1 MASDANDAPSA
12 SENNVRVTSL
22 PRVPEFNA
30 SDPEMW
36 FAVAEAY
43 FTKARITDSQ
53 QRYLD
58 VVSSLPPRYAS
69 EVREIIMRPLDNDSY
84 TTLKRELIKRLCSTQ
99 EEKTLKLL
107 ENVVMEDEKPTQYLR
122 RLQALAGSA
131 VPTDLLRTLW
141 LRGLPEKLKPTMATQ
156 SGKTLPEMA
165 EVADA
170 VYSLLP
176 TRSTIH
182 ETTDASLHTQIQCLT
197 QELSA
202 LEIQMAAMMSQ
213 VQEVSSGSGG
223 GPRRPSH
230 PRTRSRLRSR
240 SREPRPDGMCSY
252 HWTFKDKA
260 NKCTSTCTWAT
271 ENCIWATENRV
282 GGR

>member
-36 FAVAEAY
+36 FAVVEAY

-69 EVREIIMRPLDNDSY
+69 EVRDIIMRPLDSDSY
-84 TTLKRELIKRLCSTQ
+84 ATLKRELIKRLCATQ
-99 EEKTLKLL
+99 EEKTLKLF
-107 ENVVMEDEKPTQYLR
+107 ENVVMEDEKPSQYLR
-122 RLQALAGSA
+122 RLQTLAGSA

-176 TRSTIH
+176 SRTAIH
-182 ETTDASLHTQIQCLT
+182 ETTDASLHTHIQRLT
-197 QELSA
+197 QELA
-202 LEIQMAAMMSQ
+202 GLKTKMAAMMSQ

-223 GPRRPSH
+223 RPRRPSH
-230 PRTRSRLRSR
+230 QRTRSRSRPRSR
-240 SREPRPDGMCSY
+240 SSEPRPEGECWY

-260 NKCTSTCTWAT
+260 NKCTSPCAWTS
-271 ENCIWATENRV
+271 ENRM

>member
-1 MASDANDAPSA
+1 MANDANDAPSA
-12 SENNVRVTSL
+12 SVNNVRVTSL

-36 FAVAEAY
+36 FAVVEAY
-43 FTKARITDSQ
+43 FTKARITDDQ

-58 VVSSLPPRYAS
+58 VVSSLPPHYAS
-69 EVREIIMRPLDNDSY
+69 EVHDIIMCPLDNESY
-84 TTLKRELIKRLCSTQ
+84 STLKRELIKRLCSTQ
-99 EEKTLKLL
+99 EEKTLRLL

-131 VPTDLLRTLW
+131 VPADLLRTSW

-156 SGKTLPEMA
+156 TGKTLPDMA
-165 EVADA
+165 EVPDA

-176 TRSTIH
+176 TRPTIH
-182 ETTDASLHTQIQCLT
+182 ETTTDANLHTHIQKLA

-202 LEIQMAAMMSQ
+202 LKIQMAAMVNN
-213 VQEVSSGSGG
+213 VQEVSSGSG
-223 GPRRPSH
+223 RRHRQPSR
-230 PRTRSRLRSR
+230 PRSRSRSRPRSR
-240 SREPRPDGMCSY
+240 SREPRPEGMCWY

-260 NKCTSTCTWAT
+260 NKCTSPCTWAP
-271 ENCIWATENRV
+271 ENRL

>member
-1 MASDANDAPSA
+1 MANEPNDALSIPVNS
-12 SENNVRVTSL
+12 VRVTSSL
-22 PRVPEFNA
+22 RVPEFNA

-36 FAVAEAY
+36 FAVVEAY
-43 FTKARITDSQ
+43 FTQARITDNQ
-53 QRYLD
+53 QLYLD

-69 EVREIIMRPLDNDSY
+69 EVRDIIMRPLDNESY
-84 TTLKRELIKRLCSTQ
+84 TILKRELIKRLCSTQ

-131 VPTDLLRTLW
+131 VPEDLLRTLW

-156 SGKTLPEMA
+156 TGKTLHEMA

-176 TRSTIH
+176 TRPTIH
-182 ETTDASLHTQIQCLT
+182 ETSRDASLHTRMEKLT

-202 LEIQMAAMMSQ
+202 LKIQMAAMVNQ
-213 VQEVSSGSGG
+213 VQEVSSGNG
-223 GPRRPSH
+223 RRPRQPSR
-230 PRTRSRLRSR
+230 PRSRPRSR
-240 SREPRPDGMCSY
+240 SREQRPSGLCWY
-252 HWTFKDKA
+252 HWTFKERA
-260 NKCTSTCTWAT
+260 NKCTSPCTWRP
-271 ENCIWATENRV
+271 ENQLGSR
-282 GGR
+282 

>member
-1 MASDANDAPSA
+1 MASDANDAPPA

-22 PRVPEFNA
+22 TRVPEFNA

-36 FAVAEAY
+36 FAVLEAY
-43 FTKARITDSQ
+43 FTKARITDNQ

-69 EVREIIMRPLDNDSY
+69 EVSDIMRPLDNESY
-84 TTLKRELIKRLCSTQ
+84 TTLKCELIKRLCSTQ

-107 ENVVMEDEKPTQYLR
+107 ENVVKEEEKPTQYLR
-122 RLQALAGSA
+122 RLQALAGLA

-141 LRGLPEKLKPTMATQ
+141 LRGLPEKLKPTMATH

-176 TRSTIH
+176 THPTIH
-182 ETTDASLHTQIQCLT
+182 ETTTNASLHTHIQQLT

-202 LEIQMAAMMSQ
+202 LKTQMAAMIS
-213 VQEVSSGSGG
+213 
-223 GPRRPSH
+223 P
-230 PRTRSRLRSR
+230 
-240 SREPRPDGMCSY
+240 
-252 HWTFKDKA
+252 
-260 NKCTSTCTWAT
+260 
-271 ENCIWATENRV
+271 
-282 GGR
+282 

>member
-1 MASDANDAPSA
+1 MANDANDAPSA
-12 SENNVRVTSL
+12 SVSSVRVTLL

-36 FAVAEAY
+36 FAVVEAY
-43 FTKARITDSQ
+43 FTKARITDNQ

-69 EVREIIMRPLDNDSY
+69 EVRDIIMCPLDNESY

-156 SGKTLPEMA
+156 SGKTLPDMA

-176 TRSTIH
+176 TRPTIH
-182 ETTDASLHTQIQCLT
+182 ETTTDASLHTHT
-197 QELSA
+197 YSD
-202 LEIQMAAMMSQ
+202 
-213 VQEVSSGSGG
+213 
-223 GPRRPSH
+223 SH
-230 PRTRSRLRSR
+230 KSCQL
-240 SREPRPDGMCSY
+240 
-252 HWTFKDKA
+252 
-260 NKCTSTCTWAT
+260 
-271 ENCIWATENRV
+271 
-282 GGR
+282 